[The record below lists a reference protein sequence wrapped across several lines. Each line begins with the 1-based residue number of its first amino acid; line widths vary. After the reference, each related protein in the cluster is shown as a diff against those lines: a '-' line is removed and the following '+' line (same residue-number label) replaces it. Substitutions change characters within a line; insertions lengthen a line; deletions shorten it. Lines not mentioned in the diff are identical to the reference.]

1 MECPVCHTSGV
12 DSDEVLSLCPVCK
25 HIWQTDLK
33 VQAVYNAQYVHDR
46 YDHYA
51 TTEIMSFLRLGF
63 VKAFAKSGRLLDVGY
78 GNGCFLKQ
86 AAKAGFDTF
95 GSDVHGADY
104 GIHEVPLV
112 EAANGS
118 WDVVTFFD
126 SLEHFSDLTLPRAA
140 AARAR
145 VIVVSIPC
153 RPDSFPARKEWK
165 HYRPGEHLHYFSR
178 YSLELFFASRHTV
191 ASRSNVEDAIRGKLP
206 EGEQNILTLAFIN
219 SA

>member
-1 MECPVCHTSGV
+1 MNCPICRTRCDDTG
-12 DSDEVLSLCPVCK
+12 DVLSSCPVCK
-25 HIWQTDLK
+25 HIWQTGLAVK
-33 VQAVYNAQYVHDR
+33 AVYDAKYIHER
-46 YDHYA
+46 YDAYP
-51 TTEIMSFLRLGF
+51 TTEAMSYLRLGF
-63 VKAFAKSGRLLDVGY
+63 VKAFAKSGRLLDIGY
-78 GNGCFLKQ
+78 GNGCFLKK
-86 AAKAGFDTF
+86 AAKAGFDVF

-104 GIHEVPLV
+104 GIREVPLD

-126 SLEHFSDLTLPRAA
+126 SLEHFPDLDLPRAVA
-140 AARAR
+140 SRAR

-178 YSLELFFASRHTV
+178 YSLELFFSPRHTV